1 MALKTVFNPFTGRF
15 DMVQDIAVIDTTVT
29 FNFGNEENK
38 AETTVTNSLFSNTIL
53 ATSILP
59 VDENGTT
66 FASFDDWVNNGVN
79 ANVISISGS
88 DINLGAISNN
98 NASGN
103 YKAILKT
110 TIKL

>member
-15 DMVQDIAVIDTTVT
+15 DMIQDVAVIDTTVT

-38 AETTVTNSLFSNTIL
+38 AEATVTNSLFNNTIL
-53 ATSILP
+53 STSILP
-59 VDENGTT
+59 VDDDGST

-88 DINLGAISNN
+88 DINLGAIANN

>member
-15 DMVQDIAVIDTTVT
+15 DMIQDVAVIDTTVT

-38 AETTVTNSLFSNTIL
+38 AEATVTNSLFNNTIL
-53 ATSILP
+53 STSILP
-59 VDENGTT
+59 VDDDGTT

-88 DINLGAISNN
+88 DINLGAIANN

>member
-15 DMVQDIAVIDTTVT
+15 DMIQDVAVIDTTVT
-29 FNFGNEENK
+29 FNFENEENK
-38 AETTVTNSLFSNTIL
+38 AEATVTNSLYNNTIL
-53 ATSILP
+53 STSILP
-59 VDENGTT
+59 VDEDGTT

-88 DINLGAISNN
+88 DINLGAIANN

>member
-38 AETTVTNSLFSNTIL
+38 AEATVTNSLFNNTIL
-53 ATSILP
+53 STSILP
-59 VDENGTT
+59 VDDDGTT

-88 DINLGAISNN
+88 DINLGAIANN

>member
-1 MALKTVFNPFTGRF
+1 
-15 DMVQDIAVIDTTVT
+15 
-29 FNFGNEENK
+29 
-38 AETTVTNSLFSNTIL
+38 
-53 ATSILP
+53 LP

-79 ANVISISGS
+79 ATVISISGNN
-88 DINLGAISNN
+88 INLGAIANN
-98 NASGN
+98 NATGN

>member
-15 DMVQDIAVIDTTVT
+15 DMIQDVAVIDTTVT

-38 AETTVTNSLFSNTIL
+38 AEATVTNSLFNNTIL
-53 ATSILP
+53 STSILP
-59 VDENGTT
+59 VDDNGTT

-88 DINLGAISNN
+88 DINLGAIANN

>member
-15 DMVQDIAVIDTTVT
+15 DMVQDVAVIDTTVT

-38 AETTVTNSLFSNTIL
+38 AEATVTNSLFNNTIL
-53 ATSILP
+53 STSILP
-59 VDENGTT
+59 VDDDGST

-88 DINLGAISNN
+88 DINLGAIANN